1 MKKALKKITFL
12 LIITSLWQCRSSDN
26 TNNELVVVREDS
38 TNYIEDNSAKSYIP
52 KVDTTEDETRKIKDG
67 VYTADIEY
75 FNTSTGV
82 NTLYVTK
89 VHVEDGYLKVI
100 KWPSGVWLASELFK
114 PQKIQNDGTCIIKN
128 IDQGYENRVKI
139 LDLVYY

>member
-1 MKKALKKITFL
+1 MKSPITYLIFFL
-12 LIITSLWQCRSSDN
+12 AIFLWKCSSDN
-26 TNNELVVVREDS
+26 SETKNKVIKEDS
-38 TNYIEDNSAKSYIP
+38 TNYIEDNSGKSYIP
-52 KVDTTEDETRKIKDG
+52 KNEVTEDETRKIKDG

-75 FNTSTGV
+75 YNTSTGV

-128 IDQGYENRVKI
+128 IDAGYENRVKI
-139 LDLVYY
+139 LDLIYY